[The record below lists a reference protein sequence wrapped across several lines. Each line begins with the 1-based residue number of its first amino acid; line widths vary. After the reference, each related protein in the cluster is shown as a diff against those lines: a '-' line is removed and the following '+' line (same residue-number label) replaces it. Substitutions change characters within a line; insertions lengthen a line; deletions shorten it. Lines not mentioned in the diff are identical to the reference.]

1 MGVPKRKTSLSRLRS
16 RRAAKRWKAGQ
27 LAVDKETGTRHLPH
41 RVNPVTGMYKGRQ
54 VITVEAA
61 K

>member
-1 MGVPKRKTSLSRLRS
+1 MGVPKRKTSLSRIRS
-16 RRAAKRWKAGQ
+16 RRAANRWKAGN
-27 LAVDKETGTRHLPH
+27 LAVDKETGTRHLSH
-41 RVNPVTGMYKGRQ
+41 RVNPATGMYKGRQ

>member
-1 MGVPKRKTSLSRLRS
+1 MGTPKRKTSLSRLRS

-27 LAVDKETGTRHLPH
+27 LAFDKESGTSFIPH
-41 RVNPVTGMYKGRQ
+41 RINPATGLYKGRQ